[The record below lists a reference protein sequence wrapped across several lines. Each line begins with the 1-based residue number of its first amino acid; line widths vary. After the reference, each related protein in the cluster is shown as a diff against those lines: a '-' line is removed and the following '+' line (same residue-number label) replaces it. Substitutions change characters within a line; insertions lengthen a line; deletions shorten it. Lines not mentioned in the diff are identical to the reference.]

1 MLKSDEKVLVS
12 KELVQQFEEINRA
25 LDKCCDLALQQPI
38 PNKQIALMTDASFGA
53 AGYAV
58 LIEDD
63 PSQKFTS
70 LRKSYAPVAYG
81 SKTFTPAQIKMS
93 IYAKEFLAIYFAFK
107 EFGHIFWGAPKPVII
122 LTDNKAVTR
131 FFQTKIIPPALWNA
145 CDYVIQFNFV
155 IAHIPGAQ
163 NTAADY
169 LSRLKADPK
178 DKLVMKIRE
187 DVQTLPI
194 EINVQSAG
202 VSQEEQIFY
211 TKDDDETEKQYWA
224 RKEAIRKNPTTDEP
238 TVTIQTLSTNL
249 VKQHPD
255 IQVRLRR
262 TNQIIIE
269 QSKDAVLQQLK
280 AKLLH
285 EEYSENLLHQDARY
299 RHYAN
304 NLERIVL
311 KDEILTRQYFDETG
325 NVKYHQILLPQHL
338 LQELLQSLHGTAH
351 KHPGISKMLQEIRQ
365 RYYYPSMANH
375 VKKWVEGCEQCAR
388 DKRLPNAT
396 ITPEL
401 LNLPEWDLGP
411 EDAMQIDLLPNLLP
425 SGGYE
430 NVLTA
435 IDVFSRYL
443 FAYPLTDT
451 SAINV
456 AKALI
461 DIMSKHSYLPTTL
474 ITDKSTAFTST
485 IIAEVTQ
492 ILGITLKCATTK
504 HPQTIGKLERT
515 HASLKTNLKMAKMA
529 CGEYRRQWHKYLPL
543 AVLNHNT
550 SYHAS
555 IGCEPTRVFHGR
567 IPFNILDHKLGNNP
581 NEQINTTTEF
591 AEEIQNRTKILI
603 DKTKQNIMQSYIKY
617 KEYYD
622 RKAKAAPLKENDYC
636 FVLQPKA
643 DHQGSKI
650 PFRDYRWVG
659 PFVVQK
665 VLPNENYIV
674 RRINTNKTQILH
686 RIRLKKFVPNQPLE
700 DNFREQRLQ
709 PDEEIV
715 IPQDYLYVIA
725 WETDFGEQLFTRD
738 NEPIPTNVPNGEQL
752 NAAQP
757 NTSDA
762 HANEVDYVITSDE
775 SNLSDRASHSR
786 NERLI
791 DDVTTRNEASE
802 QSRNEEPDW
811 PNPAISPKSH
821 EKSLP
826 DTADSPKDKEI
837 LPDENFR
844 TEIDA
849 QSFPKRGDDII
860 VPEISENDARNESLS
875 PRGGKYN
882 LRPNPNPNYSEDFR
896 Y

>member
-1 MLKSDEKVLVS
+1 
-12 KELVQQFEEINRA
+12 
-25 LDKCCDLALQQPI
+25 
-38 PNKQIALMTDASFGA
+38 
-53 AGYAV
+53 
-58 LIEDD
+58 
-63 PSQKFTS
+63 
-70 LRKSYAPVAYG
+70 
-81 SKTFTPAQIKMS
+81 
-93 IYAKEFLAIYFAFK
+93 
-107 EFGHIFWGAPKPVII
+107 
-122 LTDNKAVTR
+122 
-131 FFQTKIIPPALWNA
+131 
-145 CDYVIQFNFV
+145 
-155 IAHIPGAQ
+155 
-163 NTAADY
+163 
-169 LSRLKADPK
+169 
-178 DKLVMKIRE
+178 MKIRE

-211 TKDDDETEKQYWA
+211 TNDDDETEEQLWA
-224 RKEAIRKNPTTDEP
+224 RKEAIRKNPATDEP

-255 IQVRLRR
+255 IQVRLRK
-262 TNQIIIE
+262 TNQIFIE

-285 EEYSENLLHQDARY
+285 EEYSENLLHQDTRY

-365 RYYYPSMANH
+365 RYYYPSMAKH
-375 VKKWVEGCEQCAR
+375 VKKWVEGCEECAR
-388 DKRLPNAT
+388 DKRVPNAT

-411 EDAMQIDLLPNLLP
+411 EDAMQIDLLPNLPP

-443 FAYPLTDT
+443 FAYPLTDA

-461 DIMSKHSYLPTTL
+461 DIMTKHAYLPTTL
-474 ITDKSTAFTST
+474 ITDKGTAYTST
-485 IIAEVTQ
+485 IIAEITQ

-515 HASLKTNLKMAKMA
+515 HASLETKLKMA

-555 IGCEPTRVFHGR
+555 IGCELTRVFHGR

-581 NEQINTTTEF
+581 NEQINPTTEF

-603 DKTKQNIMQSYIKY
+603 DKMKQNIMQSYVKY

-622 RKAKAAPLKENDYC
+622 RKAKTAPLKENEYC
-636 FVLQPKA
+636 FVLQLKA
-643 DHQGSKI
+643 D
-650 PFRDYRWVG
+650 
-659 PFVVQK
+659 
-665 VLPNENYIV
+665 N
-674 RRINTNKTQILH
+674 
-686 RIRLKKFVPNQPLE
+686 
-700 DNFREQRLQ
+700 
-709 PDEEIV
+709 
-715 IPQDYLYVIA
+715 
-725 WETDFGEQLFTRD
+725 
-738 NEPIPTNVPNGEQL
+738 
-752 NAAQP
+752 
-757 NTSDA
+757 
-762 HANEVDYVITSDE
+762 
-775 SNLSDRASHSR
+775 
-786 NERLI
+786 
-791 DDVTTRNEASE
+791 
-802 QSRNEEPDW
+802 
-811 PNPAISPKSH
+811 
-821 EKSLP
+821 
-826 DTADSPKDKEI
+826 
-837 LPDENFR
+837 
-844 TEIDA
+844 
-849 QSFPKRGDDII
+849 
-860 VPEISENDARNESLS
+860 
-875 PRGGKYN
+875 
-882 LRPNPNPNYSEDFR
+882 
-896 Y
+896 

>member
-1 MLKSDEKVLVS
+1 M
-12 KELVQQFEEINRA
+12 
-25 LDKCCDLALQQPI
+25 
-38 PNKQIALMTDASFGA
+38 
-53 AGYAV
+53 
-58 LIEDD
+58 
-63 PSQKFTS
+63 
-70 LRKSYAPVAYG
+70 
-81 SKTFTPAQIKMS
+81 
-93 IYAKEFLAIYFAFK
+93 
-107 EFGHIFWGAPKPVII
+107 
-122 LTDNKAVTR
+122 
-131 FFQTKIIPPALWNA
+131 
-145 CDYVIQFNFV
+145 
-155 IAHIPGAQ
+155 
-163 NTAADY
+163 
-169 LSRLKADPK
+169 
-178 DKLVMKIRE
+178 
-187 DVQTLPI
+187 
-194 EINVQSAG
+194 
-202 VSQEEQIFY
+202 
-211 TKDDDETEKQYWA
+211 
-224 RKEAIRKNPTTDEP
+224 TDEP
-238 TVTIQTLSTNL
+238 TVTIETLSTNL
-249 VKQHPD
+249 VKQQPD
-255 IQVRLRR
+255 IQVRLKK

-280 AKLLH
+280 AKFLH
-285 EEYSENLLHQDARY
+285 EDYSENILQQDARY

-304 NLERIVL
+304 NLERTVL

-338 LQELLQSLHGTAH
+338 LRELLYSLHGTAH

-365 RYYYPSMANH
+365 RYYYPSMAKH

-388 DKRLPNAT
+388 DKRVPNAT

-411 EDAMQIDLLPNLLP
+411 EDAMQIDLLPNLPP

-443 FAYPLTDT
+443 FAYPLTDA

-461 DIMSKHSYLPTTL
+461 DIMTKHAYLPTTL
-474 ITDKSTAFTST
+474 ITDKGTAFTST

-515 HASLKTNLKMAKMA
+515 HASLKTNLKMA

-555 IGCEPTRVFHGR
+555 IGCEQTRVFHGR
-567 IPFNILDHKLGNNP
+567 IPYNILDHKLGNNP
-581 NEQINTTTEF
+581 NEKISPTTEF
-591 AEEIQNRTKILI
+591 AEEIQNRTKTLI

-622 RKAKAAPLKENDYC
+622 RKAKAAPLKENEFC

-659 PFVVQK
+659 PFIVQK

-674 RRINTNKTQILH
+674 RRLNTNKTQILH

-715 IPQDYLYVIA
+715 IPQDDLYIIT
-725 WETDFGEQLFTRD
+725 WETDFGEQLTTRD
-738 NEPIPTNVPNGEQL
+738 NEAIPTSLTNGEQPST
-752 NAAQP
+752 AQI
-757 NTSDA
+757 NNDANESDA
-762 HANEVDYVITSDE
+762 DYIITRETNKD
-775 SNLSDRASHSR
+775 NTAHSR
-786 NERLI
+786 NDRLS
-791 DDVTTRNEASE
+791 DNVTTRNEDNDANRNKAS
-802 QSRNEEPDW
+802 DW
-811 PNPAISPKSH
+811 PNPAASPNTQ

-826 DTADSPKDKEI
+826 STPNAPENHEI
-837 LPDENFR
+837 LSERNSLNEN
-844 TEIDA
+844 DA
-849 QSFPKRGDDII
+849 QNSPNRGDDII

-882 LRPNPNPNYSEDFR
+882 LRPNPNPNYSEDYR

>member
-1 MLKSDEKVLVS
+1 
-12 KELVQQFEEINRA
+12 
-25 LDKCCDLALQQPI
+25 
-38 PNKQIALMTDASFGA
+38 
-53 AGYAV
+53 
-58 LIEDD
+58 
-63 PSQKFTS
+63 
-70 LRKSYAPVAYG
+70 
-81 SKTFTPAQIKMS
+81 
-93 IYAKEFLAIYFAFK
+93 
-107 EFGHIFWGAPKPVII
+107 
-122 LTDNKAVTR
+122 
-131 FFQTKIIPPALWNA
+131 
-145 CDYVIQFNFV
+145 
-155 IAHIPGAQ
+155 
-163 NTAADY
+163 
-169 LSRLKADPK
+169 
-178 DKLVMKIRE
+178 MKIRE
-187 DVQTLPI
+187 DVQILPI

-211 TKDDDETEKQYWA
+211 TNDDDETEEQYWA
-224 RKEAIRKNPTTDEP
+224 RKEAIRKNPATDEP

-255 IQVRLRR
+255 IQVRLRK

-269 QSKDAVLQQLK
+269 QPKDAVLQQLK

-365 RYYYPSMANH
+365 RYYYPNMAKH
-375 VKKWVEGCEQCAR
+375 VKKWVEGCEECAR
-388 DKRLPNAT
+388 AKRVPNAT

-411 EDAMQIDLLPNLLP
+411 EDAMQIDILLNLP
-425 SGGYE
+425 PCGGYE

-443 FAYPLTDT
+443 FAYPLTDA

-456 AKALI
+456 AKAII
-461 DIMSKHSYLPTTL
+461 DIMTKHAYLPTTL
-474 ITDKSTAFTST
+474 ITDKGTAFTST

-515 HASLKTNLKMAKMA
+515 HASLKTNLKMA

-543 AVLNHNT
+543 AVLNQNT

-567 IPFNILDHKLGNNP
+567 IPFNILDHKLGKNP
-581 NEQINTTTEF
+581 NEQINPTTEF

-603 DKTKQNIMQSYIKY
+603 NKTKQNIMQSYIKY

-622 RKAKAAPLKENDYC
+622 RKAKAAPLKENDYR
-636 FVLQPKA
+636 FVLQPRA

-659 PFVVQK
+659 PFVVQR

-686 RIRLKKFVPNQPLE
+686 RIRHKTFVPNQPLE

-715 IPQDYLYVIA
+715 IPQDDLYVIT
-725 WETDFGEQLFTRD
+725 WETDFGEQLITRGH
-738 NEPIPTNVPNGEQL
+738 NPIPTSMPNGERP
-752 NAAQP
+752 NAAEP
-757 NTSDA
+757 
-762 HANEVDYVITSDE
+762 
-775 SNLSDRASHSR
+775 SHSDVDE
-786 NERLI
+786 NEADYIITREELNN
-791 DDVTTRNEASE
+791 DNATHSQNDHLSNDVTKRNGTIPVTE
-802 QSRNEEPDW
+802 NEESDW
-811 PNPAISPKSH
+811 PTPAVSPKNQ

-826 DTADSPKDKEI
+826 NTADRPEN
-837 LPDENFR
+837 DENFSEGNL
-844 TEIDA
+844 TNENDTKN
-849 QSFPKRGDDII
+849 SPNRGDDIF

-875 PRGGKYN
+875 PRGKKYN